1 MPTEEPIHV
10 IGKRVGG
17 AIYVHRTAAGN
28 LSKDD
33 KAHFDSALKIL
44 ACQIDDWNV
53 ARISNEN
60 VAFLCYEN
68 FDEDP
73 FPQLSKSTAVDLVRS
88 SVRETD
94 YSSHANRPILHR
106 KELLVALDYP
116 QREVFTALTLKL
128 EEFGLFFDS
137 HRIGFKNQW
146 TERLNKNGVLI
157 EGHNAKMRKP
167 AANNDVD
174 RHRTALVRYQ
184 LSQPVQLLL
193 RHGLMSSG
201 KSFFDFGCGKGDDV
215 NGLQQGGFEACG
227 WDPHFTPENSL
238 TESDVVNLGFVL
250 NVIEKPKERV
260 KALKAAWSLTREILS
275 IAVMP
280 PSSDAIEN
288 AKPYS
293 DGFLTTRGTFQKY
306 YTQEQ
311 LREYVRQ
318 TLGEDP
324 IAIAS
329 GIFFVFRDR
338 IAEQEFLLERYH
350 RHRYQAVTIRPD
362 RPRPSTSVKPLKTDV
377 LRPQLEQLWQE
388 ILDRGRYVKAQ
399 ELPDELVDAFRAERV
414 SLKRAEQYCRDELV
428 DTDLLDKSAQDRR
441 EDLLLY
447 FALEMF
453 SDRQPYRQ
461 LPKSLQ
467 LDVRE
472 FFGSHGNAQIE
483 ARILLFST
491 GKSTAIR
498 EACEEIAD
506 QDLGYLLNNDQMMF
520 HVSVLDMLPPI
531 LRCYIGCAGVL
542 YGDIS
547 VADLVKIHIATGK
560 LTLQF
565 YDDFSKALPEIK
577 QRVKIDMRA
586 QRVRIFDYQDY
597 DRQYL
602 YMKSL
607 YIPDSFDDFSMLSN
621 FDRSLQKLG
630 VFDFSNYGPDANYF
644 DDTLRKLGWIVDGLE
659 LRKA

>member
-1 MPTEEPIHV
+1 MHTKSKILP
-10 IGKRVGG
+10 GKRVGD
-17 AIYVHRTAAGN
+17 ALYIHRSAAN
-28 LSKDD
+28 DLSKDNQD
-33 KAHFDSALKIL
+33 RFDSALKTL
-44 ACQIDDWNV
+44 PGQIDEWNIV
-53 ARISNEN
+53 RISSEN
-60 VAFLCYEN
+60 VAFLYYEN

-88 SVRETD
+88 SVRQTD
-94 YSSHANRPILHR
+94 YSNHTNRPILHR
-106 KELLVALDYP
+106 KELTVALDYP
-116 QREVFTALTLKL
+116 QREVFTALTQKL
-128 EEFGLFFDS
+128 EKFGLFFDS

-146 TERLNKNGVLI
+146 TERLDKNGVLI
-157 EGHNAKMRKP
+157 EGHRAKMRKP

-193 RHGLMSSG
+193 RHGLLSEG
-201 KSFFDFGCGKGDDV
+201 KTFFDFGCGQGDDV

-227 WDPHFTPENSL
+227 WDPHFTSENPQ

-250 NVIEKPKERV
+250 NVIEEPKERV
-260 KALKAAWSLTREILS
+260 KALKAAWSLTRKILS

-293 DGFLTTRGTFQKY
+293 DGFLTSRGTFQKY

-329 GIFFVFRDR
+329 GIFFVFRDKL
-338 IAEQEFLLERYH
+338 AEQEFLIKRYH

-362 RPRPSTSVKPLKTDV
+362 RPRPSTSVKPLKADV

-428 DTDLLDKSAQDRR
+428 DSDLLDKSAADRC

-491 GKSTAIR
+491 GDANSVR

-506 QDLGYLLNNDQMMF
+506 KDLGYLLNNDQMMF

-547 VADLVKIHIATGK
+547 AADLVKIHISTGK

-565 YDDFSKALPEIK
+565 YDDFLKALPELK
-577 QRVKIDMRA
+577 QRVKINMRT
-586 QRVRIFDYQDY
+586 QRVRIYNYQGDNK
-597 DRQYL
+597 QYL

-607 YIPDSFDDFSMLSN
+607 YIPDSFDDFLAQSK
-621 FDRSLQKLG
+621 FDRSVQKLG
-630 VFDFSNYGPDANYF
+630 VFDFSNYGPNANYF
-644 DDTLRKLGWIVDGLE
+644 NDTLQELGWVVDGFY
-659 LRKA
+659 LRKG